1 MLTEL
6 EKDEPTLEVG
16 TVVGTRVIR
25 QGRIQNLESSA
36 HRGHGRVASGT
47 ADNSAQ
53 NTINRVST
61 HVGNSGRQPYSNP
74 TLSAQFDLLMGADT
88 APEAE
93 AGNRAAIFR
102 SCISGV
108 PPLIVVRTTEDGGH
122 KSAQVDQPNPAKSAL
137 VATATSSAI
146 EPAAAEASAIPAW
159 ATHRPAA
166 DHMDTGSD
174 GQQQRRPR
182 AGSSGSWQRPAT
194 AAAGS
199 SSGTKAAPRKK
210 GQQTLAWAVPAV
222 KRAKGADQAV
232 ITAAELVESDGS
244 GSGNTDAGS
253 PETPE

>member
-1 MLTEL
+1 M
-6 EKDEPTLEVG
+6 
-16 TVVGTRVIR
+16 
-25 QGRIQNLESSA
+25 
-36 HRGHGRVASGT
+36 
-47 ADNSAQ
+47 
-53 NTINRVST
+53 
-61 HVGNSGRQPYSNP
+61 
-74 TLSAQFDLLMGADT
+74 
-88 APEAE
+88 
-93 AGNRAAIFR
+93 
-102 SCISGV
+102 
-108 PPLIVVRTTEDGGH
+108 PPLIVVRTAEDGGH
-122 KSAQVDQPNPAKSAL
+122 KSAQVDQPNPAKSAP

-159 ATHRPAA
+159 AAHRPAA
-166 DHMDTGSD
+166 DHMDTGSE

-194 AAAGS
+194 AAASS